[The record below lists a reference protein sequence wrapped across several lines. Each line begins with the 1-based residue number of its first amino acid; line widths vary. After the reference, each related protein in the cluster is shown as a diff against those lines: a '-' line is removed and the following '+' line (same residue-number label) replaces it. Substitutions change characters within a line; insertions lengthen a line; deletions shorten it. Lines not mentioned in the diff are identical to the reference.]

1 MGFITTALRVGVW
14 GVTGGVASVGVGAAY
29 LAASTT
35 LVDLTKDDPLFKSPT
50 YARYNPKGNPAL
62 QDVVIKRVPLRKIK
76 PALRDDEEALTLEFC
91 RGVWSRWGFYVQSK
105 FQERYD
111 MPEGSE
117 DNVWNVSELAV
128 AKYDKGLRFSN
139 HFEVVENK
147 GNEIY
152 VRCGGSPMTPGLRDS
167 DGLVVLSAK
176 INREAQQAEFSFKSA
191 LFNSAA
197 PHVEGAQHP
206 VPPKITFLHRCL
218 DPSSQFA
225 YGLEEIEARAT
236 VVREWLME
244 LVLAT
249 GERSHV
255 VITRGHTVHFI
266 RDDFQGARPPK
277 DTCDWRG
284 NLEYRSY
291 QFDFASRRTVET
303 HESRTRR
310 GMPPAY
316 TLDEAA
322 KKKAKDVLRRR
333 APERTPEDHELYE
346 D

>member
-1 MGFITTALRVGVW
+1 MGIVTTALRVGFL
-14 GVTGGVASVGVGAAY
+14 GVTGGVVSVGVGAAY

-91 RGVWSRWGFYVQSK
+91 RGSK
-105 FQERYD
+105 LQERYD
-111 MPEGSE
+111 KPPGSE
-117 DNVWNVSELAV
+117 DNLWNVSELAV

-152 VRCGGSPMTPGLRDS
+152 VRCGGSPMTPGLRNS

-197 PHVEGAQHP
+197 PYVEGAQHS
-206 VPPKITFLHRCL
+206 VPPKITFLHRW
-218 DPSSQFA
+218 
-225 YGLEEIEARAT
+225 Y
-236 VVREWLME
+236 VRILTQ
-244 LVLAT
+244 AA
-249 GERSHV
+249 
-255 VITRGHTVHFI
+255 I
-266 RDDFQGARPPK
+266 
-277 DTCDWRG
+277 G
-284 NLEYRSY
+284 N
-291 QFDFASRRTVET
+291 V
-303 HESRTRR
+303 
-310 GMPPAY
+310 
-316 TLDEAA
+316 
-322 KKKAKDVLRRR
+322 KA
-333 APERTPEDHELYE
+333 
-346 D
+346 